1 MKLLISTGSWSM
13 FIGRS
18 HPLLVH
24 LPIGI
29 LLIACILTLLARREK
44 WRHLQSALPTILLAA
59 ALSAIASC
67 ITGYLLSLDGGYEE
81 NLLLTHKYLGIGVA
95 VISTVLYLL
104 ELNKNK
110 NRFHR
115 LQVPA
120 ALLMILLLSAA
131 GHYGGS
137 LTHGDDYL
145 TQAMPAGLRQLT
157 GLNKSANNVA
167 AYTNIGDA
175 KLYEDLVRPVLVN
188 RCYSCHNEQ
197 KLKGGLRL
205 ESVEL
210 IRKGGEHGPVLK
222 DSMPEESELFKRL
235 LLPEENDHRM
245 PPRGKPAVT
254 PQELELLHWWI
265 SQGAPTGKTVKE
277 LAKTPMMVMVLE
289 GMQPPT
295 PIDKQEFIP
304 EGKVAAVSAQHIAA
318 LEAKG
323 VKVLPVGSGSN
334 YVNVDCI
341 NAGAFGDADMQLLL
355 PLKDQLVWLSLSG
368 TRVTDSAFA
377 VLGKF
382 THLVRLDLRNAA
394 IKGSGMTALN
404 ACTELRYLNLAGT
417 AVTDEA
423 LLSLQKNKKLQ
434 QVYLFQAGVKPM
446 AVQELRKHLPKLTV
460 DTGGYRLPLLA
471 SDTTVYHKISG

>member
-1 MKLLISTGSWSM
+1 MRLLINTGSWSM

-44 WRHLQSALPTILLAA
+44 WRHLQGALPATLLIA

-67 ITGYLLSLDGGYEE
+67 ITGYMLSLDGGYEE

-95 VISTVLYLL
+95 VVSTGLYIL
-104 ELNKNK
+104 EKNK
-110 NRFHR
+110 HKGQLRKW
-115 LQVPA
+115 QVPA
-120 ALLMILLLSAA
+120 SVVMVLLLSAA

-145 TQAMPAGLRQLT
+145 TQAMPDGLRKLT
-157 GLNKSANNVA
+157 GVGAAKAHVA

-175 KLYEDLVRPVLVN
+175 RVYEDLVMPVLTN
-188 RCYSCHNEQ
+188 RCYGCHNEQ

-222 DSMPEESELFKRL
+222 DSVPEESELFKRL
-235 LLPEENDHRM
+235 ILPEEDEHRM
-245 PPRGKPAVT
+245 PPKGKPGVT

-277 LAKTPMMVMVLE
+277 LTKTPLMLAVLE
-289 GMQPPT
+289 GMQPAT
-295 PIDKQEFIP
+295 PWDKQEFIP
-304 EGKVAAVSAQHIAA
+304 EEKVNAVSAEHLAK

-323 VKVLPVGSGSN
+323 MKVLPVAAGSN
-334 YVNVDCI
+334 YINVDGI
-341 NAGAFGDADMQLLL
+341 NASNFTNEDMQLLL
-355 PLKDQLVWLSLSG
+355 PLKAQLVWLNLAG
-368 TRVTDSAFA
+368 TRVTDSSFG
-377 VLGKF
+377 VIGKL
-382 THLVRLDLRNAA
+382 THLVRLDLRNTGV
-394 IKGSGMTALN
+394 KGKELSSLN

-417 AVTDEA
+417 AVAGESLT
-423 LLSLQKNKKLQ
+423 SLQKNKKLQ
-434 QVYLFQAGVKPM
+434 QVFLYQSGVSPA
-446 AVQELRKHLPKLTV
+446 AVAELRKYMPKLTI
-460 DTGGYRLPLLA
+460 DTGGYHLPLLA
-471 SDTTVYHKISG
+471 SDTTVYHKVAG

>member
-44 WRHLQSALPTILLAA
+44 WRYLQSALPTILLAA

-104 ELNKNK
+104 ERKNNKD
-110 NRFHR
+110 RFRR

-157 GLNKSANNVA
+157 GLNKSVTNVT

-175 KLYEDLVRPVLVN
+175 RLYEDLVRPVLAN

-235 LLPEENDHRM
+235 LLPEEDDHRM

-265 SQGAPTGKTVKE
+265 AQGAPTGKTVKE
-277 LAKTPMMVMVLE
+277 LPKTTLMLAVLD
-289 GMQPPT
+289 GMQPAT
-295 PIDKQEFIP
+295 PLDKQEFIP
-304 EGKVAAVSAQHIAA
+304 EDKVSPVSAQSIAA

-323 VKVLPVGSGSN
+323 VKVLRVGAATN
-334 YVNVDCI
+334 YVSVDCI
-341 NAGAFGDADMQLLL
+341 NAAAFNDQDMQLLL
-355 PLKDQLVWLSLSG
+355 PLKDQLVWLNLGG
-368 TRVTDSAFA
+368 TQVTDSAFP
-377 VLGKF
+377 VLGKLP
-382 THLVRLDLRNAA
+382 HLVRLDLRNVA
-394 IKGSGMTALN
+394 IKGKGMNALN
-404 ACTELRYLNLAGT
+404 ACTNLRYLNLAGT
-417 AVTDEA
+417 AVTDEG

-434 QVYLFQAGVKPM
+434 QVYLYQAGVKPM
-446 AVQELRKHLPKLTV
+446 AVQQLRQQLPKLKI
-460 DTGGYRLPLLA
+460 DTGGYHLPQLV
-471 SDTTVYHKISG
+471 SDTMVYHKISG

>member
-29 LLIACILTLLARREK
+29 LLIAFILTLLARREK
-44 WRHLQSALPTILLAA
+44 WRHLQSALPTVLLAA
-59 ALSAIASC
+59 ALSAIFSC

-81 NLLLTHKYLGIGVA
+81 KLLQTHKYLGIGVA
-95 VISTVLYLL
+95 VISTVLYGM
-104 ELNKNK
+104 ERYK
-110 NRFHR
+110 NRFR
-115 LQVPA
+115 KWQVPA
-120 ALLMILLLSAA
+120 VLVMVLLLSAA

-157 GLNKSANNVA
+157 GMNKTIANAA

-175 KLYEDLVRPVLVN
+175 RLYEDLVRPVLAN

-205 ESVEL
+205 ESVAL

-235 LLPEENDHRM
+235 ILPEENDHRM
-245 PPRGKPAVT
+245 PPKGKPPVT

-265 SQGAPTGKTVKE
+265 AQGAPTGKTVKE
-277 LAKTPMMVMVLE
+277 LNKTPLMTAVLE

-295 PIDKQEFIP
+295 PIDKQEFMP
-304 EGKVAAVSAQHIAA
+304 EDKVAAVSSSSIAA

-323 VKVLPVGSGSN
+323 VKVLPVGAGSN
-334 YVNVDCI
+334 YVSVDCI
-341 NAGAFGDADMQLLL
+341 NAAGFNDVDMQLLL
-355 PLKDQLVWLSLSG
+355 PLKDQLAWLSLAG
-368 TRVTDSAFA
+368 TQVTDNALP
-377 VLGKF
+377 VLAKCH
-382 THLVRLDLRNAA
+382 HLIRLDLRNVNM
-394 IKGSGMTALN
+394 KGKGMSALN
-404 ACTELRYLNLAGT
+404 ACGELRYLNLAGT
-417 AVTDEA
+417 GVTDEGV
-423 LLSLQKNKKLQ
+423 LSLRKNKKLQ
-434 QVYLFQAGVKPM
+434 QVYLYQASVHPV
-446 AVQELRKHLPKLTV
+446 AVQQLKKELPKLLI
-460 DTGGYRLPLLA
+460 DTGGYRLPQLA
-471 SDTTVYHKISG
+471 SDTIVYHKISG

>member
-1 MKLLISTGSWSM
+1 MKLLISSGSWGM

-29 LLIACILTLLARREK
+29 LLIACVLTLLARREK
-44 WRHLQSALPTILLAA
+44 WRHLQSAQPTILLAA

-104 ELNKNK
+104 ERNKS
-110 NRFHR
+110 RFR
-115 LQVPA
+115 RFQVPA

-145 TQAMPAGLRQLT
+145 TQAMPAGLKKLT
-157 GLNKSANNVA
+157 GMNTAVANVTT
-167 AYTNIGDA
+167 YTNIGDA
-175 KLYEDLVRPVLVN
+175 RLYEDLVRPVLTN

-205 ESVEL
+205 ESVAL

-235 LLPEENDHRM
+235 LLPEEDDHRM

-265 SQGAPTGKTVKE
+265 AQGAPTGKTVKE
-277 LAKTPMMVMVLE
+277 LTKTPLMLAVLE
-289 GMQPPT
+289 GMQPAT

-304 EGKVAAVSAQHIAA
+304 EEKVGAVNAQSIAA

-323 VKVLPVGSGSN
+323 AKVLPVGTGNN
-334 YVNVDCI
+334 YVRVDCI
-341 NAGAFGDADMQLLL
+341 NASAFSDQDMQLLL
-355 PLKDQLVWLSLSG
+355 PMKEQLVWLSLAG
-368 TRVTDSAFA
+368 TRITDSSFA
-377 VLGKF
+377 VLGKLS
-382 THLVRLDLRNAA
+382 HLVKLDLRNAA
-394 IKGSGMTALN
+394 IKGKEMNALN
-404 ACTELRYLNLAGT
+404 ACKDLRYLNLAGT

-434 QVYLFQAGVKPM
+434 QVYLYQSGVKPV
-446 AVQELRKHLPKLTV
+446 AVQQLRQHLPKLV
-460 DTGGYRLPLLA
+460 IDTGGYRLQQLA
-471 SDTTVYHKISG
+471 SDTMVYHKVSG

>member
-29 LLIACILTLLARREK
+29 LLIAFILTLLARREK
-44 WRHLQSALPTILLAA
+44 WRHLQSALPTVLLAA
-59 ALSAIASC
+59 AISAICSC

-81 NLLLTHKYLGIGVA
+81 KLLQTHKYLGIGVA
-95 VISTVLYLL
+95 VISTGLYLM
-104 ELNKNK
+104 ERSK
-110 NRFHR
+110 NRFR
-115 LQVPA
+115 KWQVPA
-120 ALLMILLLSAA
+120 VLLMVLLLGAA

-157 GLNKSANNVA
+157 GMNKSVINAA

-205 ESVEL
+205 ESVAL

-235 LLPEENDHRM
+235 LLPEDNEHRM
-245 PPRGKPAVT
+245 PPKGKPPVT

-277 LAKTPMMVMVLE
+277 LTKTPLMLTVLE
-289 GMQPPT
+289 GMQPAT
-295 PIDKQEFIP
+295 PLDKQEFIP
-304 EGKVAAVSAQHIAA
+304 EDKVSPVSSQSMAA

-323 VKVLPVGSGSN
+323 VKVLPVGTGSN
-334 YVNVDCI
+334 YVSVDGI
-341 NAGAFGDADMQLLL
+341 NAAAFSDADMQLLL
-355 PLKDQLVWLSLSG
+355 PLKDQLVWLSLAG
-368 TRVTDSAFA
+368 TRVTDSAFT
-377 VLGKF
+377 VLAKF
-382 THLVRLDLRNAA
+382 RHLVRLDLRNVA
-394 IKGSGMTALN
+394 IKGKGMNALN
-404 ACTELRYLNLAGT
+404 ACAELRYLNLAGT
-417 AVTDEA
+417 AVTDEG

-434 QVYLFQAGVKPM
+434 QVYLYQAGVKPA
-446 AVQELRKHLPKLTV
+446 AVQQLRQYLPKLV
-460 DTGGYRLPLLA
+460 IDTGGYRLPQLA
-471 SDTTVYHKISG
+471 SDTIVYHKISG